1 MVLVFGDINIDVSGR
16 LIESPRIGHD
26 CLASELELHLG
37 GVGANTAVA
46 FSRWG
51 MNPRLVAS
59 TGNDP
64 FAELALQRLAD
75 AGVDTSFVQRTN
87 TATGLMFLAIS
98 PEGERTIFGSRGANA
113 RAHRTEHVLA
123 ALKGAQALHLVG
135 YDFLAAP
142 AAELGDALL
151 AKAKEKGL
159 LTSLDVGS
167 APSRDLRDKMLAL
180 ARQVDILFAT
190 RDEAEA
196 LTGRTGA
203 AAALEALEAAGAKQV
218 VLKLGAQ
225 GGLLRLNGKLEQAPC
240 FAVQALDTTGSGDA
254 FSAAFISARLRGL
267 PDDAAALLATAAGA
281 AAAQVVGAGERM
293 PRMEAVLE
301 LMRNAS
307 LNERWS
313 TIRDTALAT
322 IAQKSAAAET

>member
-16 LIESPRIGHD
+16 LLEPLRAGHD
-26 CLASELELHLG
+26 CLAAELQMQLG

-51 MNPRLVAS
+51 MAPRLVAS

-64 FAELALQRLAD
+64 FAEMALQRLAD
-75 AGVDTSFVQRTN
+75 SGVDTSFVQRTD
-87 TATGLMFLAIS
+87 APTGLMLLAIS

-113 RAHRTEHVLA
+113 RAHRNER
-123 ALKGAQALHLVG
+123 ALEALDGAEALHLVG
-135 YDFLAAP
+135 YDFIAAS

-151 AKAKEKGL
+151 ARAQEKRL

-196 LTGRTGA
+196 LTGQSGA

-218 VLKLGAQ
+218 VLKLGAE
-225 GGLLRLNGKLEQAPC
+225 GGLLRLNGKLEQVPS
-240 FAVQALDTTGSGDA
+240 FAVQAVDSTGSGDA
-254 FSAAFISARLRGL
+254 FSAAFVSARLRGL

-281 AAAQVVGAGERM
+281 ACAQVVGAGERM
-293 PRMEAVLE
+293 PRRESVLE
-301 LMRNAS
+301 LMRTAS
-307 LNERWS
+307 LPESWS
-313 TIRDTALAT
+313 AIRDSALAT
-322 IAQKSAAAET
+322 LAPKSAAKI